1 MPLIIIPTLA
11 KEMGSS
17 WIEEYIFLI
26 AQEDDLKNSESLLS
40 GTSHEIK
47 DRIKKIT
54 PQKLTDY
61 INRSEYLDLILEF
74 VL

>member
-1 MPLIIIPTLA
+1 
-11 KEMGSS
+11 MGRS
-17 WIEEYIFLI
+17 WIEEYIFFI

-40 GTSHEIK
+40 GTFHEIK

-54 PQKLTDY
+54 PQKLANY
-61 INRSEYLDLILEF
+61 INRSKYLDLILEF